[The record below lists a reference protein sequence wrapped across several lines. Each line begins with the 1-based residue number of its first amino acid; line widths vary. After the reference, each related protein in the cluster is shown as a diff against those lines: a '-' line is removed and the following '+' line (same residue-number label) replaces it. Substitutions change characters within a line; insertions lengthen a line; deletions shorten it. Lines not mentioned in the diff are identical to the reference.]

1 MEYFKNLARVIV
13 SMLLSLVTLFLCGFI
28 YFNDGSTQVWN
39 DTSSKE
45 PLESIK
51 VENVSSSFDT
61 ESKETE
67 TVAKEETKEKE
78 NIQSVPESTQ
88 STVQTSGDNA
98 SALGKIVEQFLS
110 PYSASLSHNNVY
122 IKNSTPLN
130 IDLKSELSQPLK
142 IKINKSKEPQVL
154 ILHTHATESYMKEER
169 DYYTASDLTRT
180 TDNAANMINI
190 GNIIAERLK
199 VGGFSVIHDKT
210 QHDASSY
217 SGSYTKAEKTITEYL
232 KKYPSIKIVIDVH
245 RDSISLGGGNKAKP
259 TVEIN
264 GRKAAQVM
272 LCMGSE
278 SGAVTGFPNWKE
290 NFRLAAHF
298 QQTMEV
304 MYPGLAR
311 PMLLMSKKYN
321 EHLTTGSMLLE
332 VGTEANTL
340 AEASYTAELVGNCL
354 INLFNT
360 LG

>member
-1 MEYFKNLARVIV
+1 MEYFKNIARVIIA
-13 SMLLSLVTLFLCGFI
+13 MILSLFSLFLCGFI
-28 YFNDGSTQVWN
+28 YFNEGSVQVFN
-39 DTSSKE
+39 ESTAQVYIESVEAESFNNTKE
-45 PLESIK
+45 
-51 VENVSSSFDT
+51 T
-61 ESKETE
+61 ESKQTE
-67 TVAKEETKEKE
+67 SQKEDIKEE
-78 NIQSVPESTQ
+78 SVDSTVSSEES
-88 STVQTSGDNA
+88 SVQTSGDSS
-98 SALGKIVEQFLS
+98 SALGKIVEQFIS

-122 IKNSTPLN
+122 IKNSTGLN
-130 IDLKSELSQPLK
+130 IDLKAELLEPLK
-142 IKINKSKEPQVL
+142 IKIEKGSSPQVL
-154 ILHTHATESYMKEER
+154 ILHTHATESYMREDR
-169 DYYTASDLTRT
+169 DYYTASDPTRT

-210 QHDASSY
+210 QHDADSY

-245 RDSISLGGGNKAKP
+245 RDAISLGGGNKAKP
-259 TVEIN
+259 TVEIG

-272 LCMGSE
+272 LCMGSQ

-340 AEASYTAELVGNCL
+340 AEAAYSAELVGNSL
-354 INLFNT
+354 INLLNT
-360 LG
+360 LE

>member
-1 MEYFKNLARVIV
+1 MEYFKNLTRVIIAMML
-13 SMLLSLVTLFLCGFI
+13 SLLSLFLCGFI
-28 YFNDGSTQVWN
+28 YFNDGSVQVWN
-39 DTSSKE
+39 ESTSL
-45 PLESIK
+45 PHTESIQ
-51 VENVSSSFDT
+51 T
-61 ESKETE
+61 ESFSNTVQTESEQKETPKE
-67 TVAKEETKEKE
+67 EAKEETT
-78 NIQSVPESTQ
+78 QSNPESTE
-88 STVQTSGDNA
+88 SVIQTSTDSS
-98 SALGKIVEQFLS
+98 SALGKIVEQFIS
-110 PYSASLSHNNVY
+110 PYSAPLSHNNVY
-122 IKNSTPLN
+122 IKNSTGLN
-130 IDLKSELSQPLK
+130 IDLKSELLQPLN
-142 IKINKSKEPQVL
+142 IKISKDAQPQIL
-154 ILHTHATESYMKEER
+154 ILHTHATESYMKEDR
-169 DYYTASDLTRT
+169 DYYTASDSTRT

-190 GNIIAERLK
+190 GNIIAERIK
-199 VGGFSVIHDKT
+199 VGGFSVVHDKT

-217 SGSYTKAEKTITEYL
+217 SGSYTKAEKTINEYL

-259 TVEIN
+259 TVEID

-272 LCMGSE
+272 LCMGSQ
-278 SGAVTGFPNWKE
+278 SGSVTGFPNWKE

-340 AEASYTAELVGNCL
+340 AEASYSAELVGNCL
-354 INLFNT
+354 INLLNT